1 MSQRQPIEP
10 DKPNY
15 GAGLP
20 DHHDPLA
27 GFGGAPP
34 AQSALTLRLVLAAFG
49 LIVCGVG
56 AGFAFVLGAVG
67 FGIFLAVLAA
77 AALVDLAVIILRK
90 SRGEPG

>member
-10 DKPNY
+10 DEPDY
-15 GAGLP
+15 GAGRP

-34 AQSALTLRLVLAAFG
+34 AQSALTLRLVLAGFG
-49 LIVCGVG
+49 LIVCGAG
-56 AGFAFVLGAVG
+56 AGWAIVLDAVG

-77 AALVDLAVIILRK
+77 AALVDIAVIVVRK

>member
-1 MSQRQPIEP
+1 MSQREPIPP
-10 DKPNY
+10 DDPDY
-15 GAGLP
+15 RQGRP

-34 AQSALTLRLVLAAFG
+34 AQSALTLRLVLAVFG
-49 LIVCGVG
+49 VIVCGAG
-56 AGFAFVLGAVG
+56 AGWAITLGAVG

-77 AALVDLAVIILRK
+77 AAIVDIAVIVFRK

>member
-15 GAGLP
+15 RAGLP
-20 DHHDPLA
+20 DYHDPRA

-49 LIVCGVG
+49 LIVCGAG
-56 AGFAFVLGAVG
+56 AGWAIVLGAVG

-77 AALVDLAVIILRK
+77 AALVDLAVIIFRK

>member
-34 AQSALTLRLVLAAFG
+34 AQSALTLRLVLAVFG
-49 LIVCGVG
+49 VIVCGAG
-56 AGFAFVLGAVG
+56 AGWAITLGAVG

-77 AALVDLAVIILRK
+77 AAIVDVAVIVFRK

>member
-20 DHHDPLA
+20 DYHDPLA

-56 AGFAFVLGAVG
+56 AGWAIVLGAVG

-77 AALVDLAVIILRK
+77 AALVDLAVIIFRK
-90 SRGEPG
+90 FRGEPG